1 VNILNRLKVR
11 MKLGLVLGVS
21 ALSLI
26 VALGIAA
33 SFQHDRMIA
42 QRISQLRAVTETAH
56 GIAQSL
62 EGEVA
67 AGRLTHDAAIERFRE
82 TLHAMWY
89 DNRHGYLMAFSMDGI
104 SIANAADP
112 KQEGQNRLANKDSNG
127 QSLVGN
133 MIAVMRAG
141 SEGTYRYVYAK
152 PGQTEPQPK
161 ITFMKRFE
169 PWNAFIGTGAYID
182 DIDAEFRTVLL
193 ELGAAALVLLAVT
206 AGIVFAISHNISHA
220 LNLLR
225 DKMAKLADG
234 NLEIAITGTDRG
246 DEIGDMAKTVQVFK
260 DNAAAMRRMQAEQ
273 AEQAHQNEREKKQ
286 IMTDLADDFE
296 RRVGGIV
303 DALSGAASQMQST
316 ARTMSSTADGTR
328 EKSLAVASA
337 ADQATANVQTV
348 AAASEELSASITEIG
363 RQVAHASDVSKKAA
377 EEGEKT
383 NSTVAG
389 LADAAQKIGE
399 VVALINGIAAQTNL
413 LALNATIEAA
423 RAGDAGKGFAVVAS
437 EVKNLAAQ
445 TAKATDDIRAQ
456 ITAIQT
462 ETGSAVET
470 IQSISR
476 TILEVNQIST
486 SIAAAVEQQ
495 AAATQEIT
503 RNVQQAAGGT
513 QDVSN
518 NINGVSSAVEEA
530 GTAASQVRT
539 AADHLAE
546 QAGALRGEVDQF
558 LSTVRAA

>member
-1 VNILNRLKVR
+1 

-33 SFQHDRMIA
+33 SFQHDRMIE
-42 QRISQLRAVTETAH
+42 QRISQLRAVAETAH

-62 EGEVA
+62 QNEVA

-133 MIAVMRAG
+133 MIAVMRAS

-169 PWNAFIGTGAYID
+169 PWNAFIGTGAYVD
-182 DIDAEFRTVLL
+182 DIDAEFRSVLL
-193 ELGAAALVLLAVT
+193 KLGSAALILLAVT

-220 LNLLR
+220 LNRLR
-225 DKMAKLADG
+225 DKMAKLAAGD
-234 NLEIAITGTDRG
+234 LEVAITGTDRG

-260 DNAAAMRRMQAEQ
+260 DNATAMRHMQAEQ
-273 AEQAHQNEREKKQ
+273 TTQAHQNEREKKQ

-296 RRVGGIV
+296 RRVSGIV
-303 DALSGAASQMQST
+303 EAVSSGAARMQST
-316 ARTMSSTADGTR
+316 ARAMSSTADGTR

-348 AAASEELSASITEIG
+348 AAASEELSASISEIG

-389 LADAAQKIGE
+389 LAEAAQKIGE
-399 VVALINGIAAQTNL
+399 VVSLINGIAAQTNL

-456 ITAIQT
+456 IAAIQT

-518 NINGVSSAVEEA
+518 NINGVSTAVEEA